1 MNGQWRLFVAALR
14 TITDGSYSPDA
25 PIRLVPLAGIVL
37 GVAAAAIYWLASQVW
52 PSSIAVVLAM
62 LATSAVTAPAGRAA
76 APRSATDLR
85 NTAAPR
91 SATDPRNTA
100 APRNAVQQVFFLLI
114 KYNALMALSAA
125 KLPFVVPEHLTL
137 GLIMVAG
144 QAASRALVVS
154 RMATDPEAATRVSTP
169 DLVIALLQGAAPA
182 LLLGIPGLIGLAA
195 ALGIRLAQGAIRP
208 DRPAVPP
215 DRPAEPADPP
225 AELSARLEVTQQLAE
240 ISFYL
245 GALAAWR
252 YV

>member
-1 MNGQWRLFVAALR
+1 MNGRWRLFVAALR
-14 TITDGSYSPDA
+14 TITDGSYAPGA
-25 PIRLVPLAGIVL
+25 PIRFVPLAGIVL

-76 APRSATDLR
+76 GPRSA
-85 NTAAPR
+85 
-91 SATDPRNTA
+91 
-100 APRNAVQQVFFLLI
+100 VQEIFFLLI
-114 KYNALMALSAA
+114 KYNSLMALSAA
-125 KLPFVVPEHLTL
+125 KLPFAVPEHMTL

-154 RMATDPEAATRVSTP
+154 RMATDPKAATRVSTP

-208 DRPAVPP
+208 DRPA
-215 DRPAEPADPP
+215 
-225 AELSARLEVTQQLAE
+225 ELAPRLEFTQHLAE

>member
-1 MNGQWRLFVAALR
+1 MNGRWGLLAALR

-76 APRSATDLR
+76 APRSAT
-85 NTAAPR
+85 A
-91 SATDPRNTA
+91 SDPRNAATPHTA
-100 APRNAVQQVFFLLI
+100 LQQVFFLLI

-208 DRPAVPP
+208 DRPVGT
-215 DRPAEPADPP
+215 DRPAVPADRPP
-225 AELSARLEVTQQLAE
+225 ELSARLEVTQQLAE

-245 GALAAWR
+245 GALATWR

>member
-1 MNGQWRLFVAALR
+1 L
-14 TITDGSYSPDA
+14 DGSYAAGA

-62 LATSAVTAPAGRAA
+62 LATSPVTAPAGRAA
-76 APRSATDLR
+76 GPGGGTG
-85 NTAAPR
+85 PGG
-91 SATDPRNTA
+91 
-100 APRNAVQQVFFLLI
+100 AVQQVFFLLI
-114 KYNALMALSAA
+114 KYNALLALSAA
-125 KLPFVVPEHLTL
+125 KLPFALPEHLTL

-154 RMATDPEAATRVSTP
+154 RVATDLQAATRVTTP
-169 DLVIALLQGAAPA
+169 DLVIALLQGAAPG

-208 DRPAVPP
+208 DP
-215 DRPAEPADPP
+215 PAEPADRSAGQP
-225 AELSARLEVTQQLAE
+225 ARLEFTQQLAE